1 MVSFGCNENGTW
13 AHYCGGAIVA
23 ENVIVTASHC
33 FFKRRSGYKR
43 LTQIR
48 TGDQNFID
56 TTDDDLVA
64 TYEISSIIKHPEYQW
79 PGRGAKHDLAIVF
92 TKTRIE
98 FNANTNQISLPPIE
112 EPIQQ
117 PNTNYS
123 AEFCGYGFYDTQ
135 TTASEA
141 LRSADFTIFTGTYCE
156 PWFGH
161 RKIKEHLVNTSILMC
176 AGTDVS

>member
-1 MVSFGCNENGTW
+1 MS
-13 AHYCGGAIVA
+13 

-33 FFKRRSGYKR
+33 FFYLRGGYNR
-43 LTQIR
+43 LTKIR
-48 TGDQNFID
+48 TGDQNFTD

-64 TYEISSIIKHPEYQW
+64 TYEISSIIKHPDYA
-79 PGRGAKHDLAIVF
+79 GRGAKHDLAIVF
-92 TKTRIE
+92 TKTPIE
-98 FNANTNQISLPPIE
+98 FNANTNQISLPPMDAT
-112 EPIQQ
+112 IQQ

-141 LRSADFTIFTGTYCE
+141 LRSADFTIFTGAYCE

-176 AGTDVS
+176 AGTDAS